1 MSSELSKELEREKKE
16 IEQALNESLE
26 ATIREAW
33 LPNTLAWLA
42 VTLGAFL
49 LNLLLLVLVAGG

>member
-26 ATIREAW
+26 ATFRV
-33 LPNTLAWLA
+33 AWLA
-42 VTLGAFL
+42 
-49 LNLLLLVLVAGG
+49 